1 MVIST
6 DSEKE
11 FNKIQHL
18 FMIKT
23 LDNLEIEGNFLKF
36 TRAPMENP
44 QITLCLIRKSK
55 YFPSKIRKSK
65 RYSLLL
71 LLLNIVLDF

>member
-44 QITLCLIRKSK
+44 QITLCLI
-55 YFPSKIRKSK
+55 
-65 RYSLLL
+65 
-71 LLLNIVLDF
+71 